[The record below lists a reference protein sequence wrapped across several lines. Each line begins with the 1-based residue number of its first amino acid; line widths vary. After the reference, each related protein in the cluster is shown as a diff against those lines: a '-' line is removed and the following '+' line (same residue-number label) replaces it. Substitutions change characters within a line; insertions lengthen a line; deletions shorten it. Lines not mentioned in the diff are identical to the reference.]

1 MRSACVTSLRTSRT
15 SPGEQ
20 AVTLPAP
27 GRRVNHGGRKGLD
40 DDAEREVKRAA
51 RADERAREL
60 QVGSGVDEDPR
71 VLGFEAEEPELV
83 EAPTDDALILE
94 RSLEGLR
101 WVFRC
106 RHTG

>member
-1 MRSACVTSLRTSRT
+1 VSITAGRT
-15 SPGEQ
+15 
-20 AVTLPAP
+20 
-27 GRRVNHGGRKGLD
+27 GLD
-40 DDAEREVKRAA
+40 DDAEREVERAA

-94 RSLEGLR
+94 RSLERLR

-106 RHTG
+106 RHTR

>member
-1 MRSACVTSLRTSRT
+1 VSITA
-15 SPGEQ
+15 
-20 AVTLPAP
+20 
-27 GRRVNHGGRKGLD
+27 GGKGLD
-40 DDAEREVKRAA
+40 DDAECEVERAA
-51 RADERAREL
+51 RADQRAREL
-60 QVGSGVDEDPR
+60 QVGSGVDEDPG

-106 RHTG
+106 RHTR

>member
-1 MRSACVTSLRTSRT
+1 MPAGQMGVKRRRVLEDDAERQVERTSRT
-15 SPGEQ
+15 
-20 AVTLPAP
+20 
-27 GRRVNHGGRKGLD
+27 H
-40 DDAEREVKRAA
+40 
-51 RADERAREL
+51 ERAREL

-94 RSLEGLR
+94 RSLERLR

-106 RHTG
+106 RHTR

>member
-1 MRSACVTSLRTSRT
+1 M
-15 SPGEQ
+15 
-20 AVTLPAP
+20 
-27 GRRVNHGGRKGLD
+27 
-40 DDAEREVKRAA
+40 KRAP

-94 RSLEGLR
+94 RSLERLR

-106 RHTG
+106 RHIP

>member
-1 MRSACVTSLRTSRT
+1 M
-15 SPGEQ
+15 
-20 AVTLPAP
+20 PAP
-27 GRRVNHGGRKGLD
+27 HRGVKHRIVLQ
-40 DDAEREVKRAA
+40 DDAEREVERAA

-71 VLGFEAEEPELV
+71 VLGFEAEEPELI

-94 RSLEGLR
+94 RSLERLR

-106 RHTG
+106 RHTR

>member
-1 MRSACVTSLRTSRT
+1 M
-15 SPGEQ
+15 
-20 AVTLPAP
+20 PAP
-27 GRRVNHGGRKGLD
+27 RRGVKRGIVLE
-40 DDAEREVKRAA
+40 DDAEREVERAA

-60 QVGSGVDEDPR
+60 QVGSGVDEEPR

-101 WVFRC
+101 WVLCR
-106 RHTG
+106 RHTR